1 MKALSERE
9 QEVMNIIWELRNCC
23 VEDVVN
29 RLSDDP
35 KPAYTTV
42 QTFMRILEQK
52 EFLAHKREGKKHIF
66 YPLVEKPEYNRWIL
80 KHMKDNLFGGSAKS
94 LLNTFIRDSDLTESD
109 ITDLMLLLSELKEET
124 A

>member
-23 VEDVVN
+23 VEDVIN
-29 RLSDDP
+29 SLPDEP

-52 EFLAHKREGKKHIF
+52 EFLAHKRVGKKHIF
-66 YPLVEKPEYNRWIL
+66 YPLVEKPEYTRWSL

-94 LLNTFIRDSDLTESD
+94 LLNTFIRDTELSQSD
-109 ITDLMLLLSELKEET
+109 ILELESLLEELKR
-124 A
+124 